1 MKIPKTWGEAY
12 GKGKNAYIFLLENG
26 SSLFKFEELGH
37 LAAAELSLGLAITV
51 FCSAFNSF
59 PKNGTITPELFITI
73 LVGTLLVV
81 LTLFLICYVLIG
93 IETMQARK
101 KLYAYEEFFPG
112 LIRTIEENIGNNK
125 LPNDPR
131 KEVVKRMKMKSKK
144 KPVEIVKKEEPA
156 KVVEN
161 LEALNDPESVDY
173 DTIDWDAVVA
183 YCAQK
188 NAEEAAKAAAN
199 S

>member
-93 IETMQARK
+93 IETMQVRK
-101 KLYAYEEFFPG
+101 KLYTYEEFFPG
-112 LIRTIEENIGNNK
+112 LIRTIEENIGNSR
-125 LPNDPR
+125 LPGDPR
-131 KEVVKRMKMKSKK
+131 KEVRKVKKWKK
-144 KPVEIVKKEEPA
+144 KPEIVKKEEPA
-156 KVVEN
+156 KVVEKI
-161 LEALNDPESVDY
+161 EALNDPESVDY
-173 DTIDWDAVVA
+173 ETIDWDAVVA

>member
-93 IETMQARK
+93 IETMQVRK
-101 KLYAYEEFFPG
+101 KLYTYEEFFPG
-112 LIRTIEENIGNNK
+112 LIRTIEENIGNSR
-125 LPNDPR
+125 LPDDPR
-131 KEVVKRMKMKSKK
+131 KEVRKVKKWKK
-144 KPVEIVKKEEPA
+144 KPEIVKKEEPA
-156 KVVEN
+156 KVVEKI
-161 LEALNDPESVDY
+161 EALNDPESVDY
-173 DTIDWDAVVA
+173 ETIDWDAVVA